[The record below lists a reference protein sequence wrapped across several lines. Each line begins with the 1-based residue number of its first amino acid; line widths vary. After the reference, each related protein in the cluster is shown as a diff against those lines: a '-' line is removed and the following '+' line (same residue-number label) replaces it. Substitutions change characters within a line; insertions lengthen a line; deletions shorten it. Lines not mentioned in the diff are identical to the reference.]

1 MKNSIVIVIAIWM
14 FAIFGYFANIYRLTK
29 CDFDTPLKAETIRFI
44 GVFFPP
50 AGVVMGY
57 IDIED

>member
-1 MKNSIVIVIAIWM
+1 MVIVIWALV
-14 FAIFGYFANIYRLTK
+14 IFGYFANVYKLAQ

-57 IDIED
+57 MSIED